1 MAQTE
6 KSPAAQ
12 NGRRKRPRRR
22 AAWGSISREQV
33 VDAAA
38 QAVEEGR
45 YEQMTIRSLAA
56 DLGIGPMSLYRHV
69 RDKDDLLVE
78 VTDRQLAETWKP
90 RARRTNWQ
98 AWIAEAAER
107 LRELLVSQ
115 PGALHVYLRRPVV
128 TPAAIDR
135 MDAMLA
141 VLRDAGFDEPL
152 ARRAYGAIHTY
163 TIGFAALQASRHQSA
178 TDDEDADAMVKEL
191 AKYTTPQQFKEGLG
205 FLLKGITGDLGG

>member
-6 KSPAAQ
+6 KNPAVQ
-12 NGRRKRPRRR
+12 NGGRRKHPRRR

-56 DLGIGPMSLYRHV
+56 DLGVGPMSLYRHV
-69 RDKDDLLVE
+69 RNKDDLLVE
-78 VTDRQLAETWKP
+78 VTDRQLAEAWKP
-90 RARRTNWQ
+90 LARRNNWQ
-98 AWIAEAAER
+98 GWIAEAAER

-135 MDAMLA
+135 MNAMLA
-141 VLRDAGFDEPL
+141 VLRDAGFNEPT

-178 TDDEDADAMVKEL
+178 TER
-191 AKYTTPQQFKEGLG
+191 GS
-205 FLLKGITGDLGG
+205 